1 MSRRRIE
8 GGETWSRLREW
19 TRGQAASE
27 RLAAQLLRVEG
38 FSSIDPSH
46 PLGGQDGLKDV
57 ICLRDKIRWVGA
69 AYFPRGQQ
77 SFGEIADKFNDDLGG
92 VTANEASGFAFVTN
106 QELRLGERKQLRE
119 SVDDIEFELLHLER
133 IASILDSP
141 QCYGI
146 RLEFLDIEM
155 TKEEQLAFIAAR
167 DEVIER
173 LQHTLDR
180 IVLHLQS
187 SILLSNL
194 PIEQIRESIP
204 LTDIQRFKE
213 ILDTIAGS
221 DPYRF
226 TASGFFPKPGH
237 IGDLRVPLEELK
249 EYAGLLDRI
258 AGNRDLLGG
267 MTGIAGILELGH
279 TRNLRV
285 PLEELKE
292 FANILDHIAG
302 NRDLLSS
309 VAGTAGILQPGHVR
323 NLRVPLEE
331 LKEFATLL
339 DRIAGN
345 RDLLNGVTSLGT
357 LLSPGHVRDLHV
369 PIDKLQKYETILDR
383 IIEKLKEKD
392 QLEHNL
398 RSGSG
403 MEKAA

>member
-8 GGETWSRLREW
+8 GGETWCRLSEW
-19 TRGQAASE
+19 TRGQSASE
-27 RLAAQLLRVEG
+27 RLAAQILRVEG

-46 PLGGQDGLKDV
+46 PLGGPDGLKDV
-57 ICLRDKIRWVGA
+57 ICLRDEIRWVGA

-77 SFGEIADKFNDDLGG
+77 SFSETAGKFSHDLGG

-106 QELRLGERKQLRE
+106 QELSLGEREQLRE
-119 SVDDIEFELLHLER
+119 RVDDIEFELLHLER

-167 DEVIER
+167 DAVIER
-173 LQHTLDR
+173 LQHTFDR
-180 IVLHLQS
+180 ILLYLQNS
-187 SILLSNL
+187 RLLSEL

-204 LTDIQRFKE
+204 LVDIQRFKG

-226 TASGFFPKPGH
+226 MASGFLLRPGH

-258 AGNRDLLGG
+258 AGNQDLLNS
-267 MTGIAGILELGH
+267 MTGIAGILEPGH
-279 TRNLRV
+279 VRDLRV

-292 FANILDHIAG
+292 FAD
-302 NRDLLSS
+302 
-309 VAGTAGILQPGHVR
+309 
-323 NLRVPLEE
+323 
-331 LKEFATLL
+331 LL

-345 RDLLNGVTSLGT
+345 RDLFIGVTSLGI
-357 LLSPGHVRDLHV
+357 LPGPGHVRDLHV
-369 PIDKLQKYETILDR
+369 PTDELQKYEAILDR
-383 IIEKLKEKD
+383 VIEKLKEKD
-392 QLEHNL
+392 QLEDNL
-398 RSGSG
+398 RSGSSR
-403 MEKAA
+403 EKAT